1 MRPIVLEPLPKRF
14 PSRRISDVER
24 LDPAAAAGSLD
35 ASKRLCGAGQ
45 IDVADGDQKAIA
57 GETLAEGSP
66 QAARGSGDDRGAA

>member
-14 PSRRISDVER
+14 PSRRIGDVER
-24 LDPAAAAGSLD
+24 LDPARTAGSFD
-35 ASKRLCGAGQ
+35 VSKRLCGAGQ
-45 IDVADGDQKAIA
+45 IDVADGHTIAVA